1 LFIEGRPPAAPGRS
15 IVRFG
20 VGLWCLSSTATSPR
34 HHVAAYRELLEDAR
48 ELERLGYWS
57 MWLSEHHFFYDGY
70 CPALLPAAA
79 GALAVTDRLEVAT
92 GMLLLPLQRPD
103 RLRDMAVELSDRS
116 GGRFQLG
123 VGLGYRDVE
132 FDGKGVPR
140 AERLARQRE
149 GLELLERDVTVAGP
163 PLWIGSAT
171 PAGVRRAGA
180 RGAGIL
186 LSGANPLPMVAVL
199 AREHRLGWEAAGR
212 PGGTP
217 PRVAA
222 LRNVWVTDDAA
233 EREAA
238 IDWFRSSYVVYAG
251 LGWSVAEGEA
261 HERMD
266 FSSQREGAMAQALET
281 VIIGSAGEVVDGL
294 REVAAAGVDD
304 VVFRVVLDGCPQAAL
319 HHQLRRLATEV
330 LPALGAETP
339 AAASAEGAAVSA
351 AGGAASSGAA
361 GTGEAA
367 CASA

>member
-1 LFIEGRPPAAPGRS
+1 
-15 IVRFG
+15 VRFG

-34 HHVAAYRELLEDAR
+34 HHVDAYRELLDDAR
-48 ELERLGYWS
+48 ELERLGFWS

-79 GALAVTDRLEVAT
+79 GALAVTERLEVAT
-92 GMLLLPLQRPD
+92 GMLLLPLQRPE
-103 RLRDMAVELSDRS
+103 RVRDMAVELSERS
-116 GGRFQLG
+116 RGRFQLG

-149 GLELLERDVTVAGP
+149 GLELLERDGGP

-180 RGAGIL
+180 LGAGIL

-199 AREHRLGWEAAGR
+199 ARAHRLGWERAGC
-212 PGGTP
+212 PDGTR

-261 HERMD
+261 HQRMD
-266 FSSQREGAMAQALET
+266 FSSQREQAMAQALET
-281 VIIGSAGEVVDGL
+281 VIIGPAAKVVEGL

-319 HHQLRRLATEV
+319 HQQLRRLATEV
-330 LPALGAETP
+330 LPRLGAQTAP
-339 AAASAEGAAVSA
+339 AAEA
-351 AGGAASSGAA
+351 AGP
-361 GTGEAA
+361 GEAA

>member
-1 LFIEGRPPAAPGRS
+1 M
-15 IVRFG
+15 VRFG

-34 HHVAAYRELLEDAR
+34 HHVDAYRELLDDAR
-48 ELERLGYWS
+48 ELERLGFWS

-79 GALAVTDRLEVAT
+79 GALAVTERLEVAT
-92 GMLLLPLQRPD
+92 GMLLLPLQRPE
-103 RLRDMAVELSDRS
+103 RLRDMAVELSERS
-116 GGRFQLG
+116 RGRFQLG

-149 GLELLERDVTVAGP
+149 GLELLERDGGP

-199 AREHRLGWEAAGR
+199 AREHRLGWERAGCR
-212 PGGTP
+212 DRTR

-222 LRNVWVTDDAA
+222 LRNVWVTEDAA

-261 HERMD
+261 HQRMD
-266 FSSQREGAMAQALET
+266 FSSQREQAMAQALET
-281 VIIGSAGEVVDGL
+281 VIIGPAGEVVERL

-304 VVFRVVLDGCPQAAL
+304 VVFRVVLDGCPHAAL
-319 HHQLRRLATEV
+319 HQQLRRLATEV
-330 LPALGAETP
+330 LPQLGAQTAP
-339 AAASAEGAAVSA
+339 AAEA
-351 AGGAASSGAA
+351 AGP
-361 GTGEAA
+361 GEAA

>member
-1 LFIEGRPPAAPGRS
+1 M
-15 IVRFG
+15 VRFG

-34 HHVAAYRELLEDAR
+34 HHVDAYRELLEDAR
-48 ELERLGYWS
+48 ELERLGFWS

-79 GALAVTDRLEVAT
+79 GALAVTERLEVAT

-103 RLRDMAVELSDRS
+103 RLRDMAVELSGRS

-132 FDGKGVPR
+132 FDGKGVAR
-140 AERLARQRE
+140 ADRLARQRE
-149 GLELLERDVTVAGP
+149 ALGLLERDVPVDVPVDVAVDVAVAGP

-199 AREHRLGWEAAGR
+199 AREHRLGWERAGC
-212 PGGTP
+212 PGGSR

-222 LRNVWVTDDAA
+222 LRNVWVTGDAA

-238 IDWFRSSYVVYAG
+238 TDWFRSSYVVYAG

-261 HERMD
+261 HQRMD
-266 FSSQREGAMAQALET
+266 FASQREHAMAKALET
-281 VIIGSAGEVVDGL
+281 VIIGTAPEVVAGL

-319 HHQLRRLATEV
+319 HQQLQRLAAEV
-330 LPALGAETP
+330 VP
-339 AAASAEGAAVSA
+339 
-351 AGGAASSGAA
+351 
-361 GTGEAA
+361 A

>member
-1 LFIEGRPPAAPGRS
+1 MAAHGRS
-15 IVRFG
+15 MVRFG

-34 HHVAAYRELLEDAR
+34 HHVDAYRELLEDAR
-48 ELERLGYWS
+48 ELERLGFWS

-79 GALAVTDRLEVAT
+79 GALAVTERLEVAT

-103 RLRDMAVELSDRS
+103 RLRDMAVELSGRS

-132 FDGKGVPR
+132 FDGKGVAR
-140 AERLARQRE
+140 ADRLARQRE
-149 GLELLERDVTVAGP
+149 ALDLLERDVAAAGP

-186 LSGANPLPMVAVL
+186 LSGANPLPMVEVL
-199 AREHRLGWEAAGR
+199 AREHRLGWERAGR
-212 PGGTP
+212 PGGSR

-222 LRNVWVTDDAA
+222 LRNVWVTSDAA

-261 HERMD
+261 HRRMD
-266 FSSQREGAMAQALET
+266 FASQREQAMAQALET
-281 VIIGSAGEVVDGL
+281 VIIGTAPEVVAGL
-294 REVAAAGVDD
+294 REVAAAGVDE

-319 HHQLRRLATEV
+319 HQQLQRLAAEV
-330 LPALGAETP
+330 VPALSRATERPAE
-339 AAASAEGAAVSA
+339 AEGD
-351 AGGAASSGAA
+351 GR
-361 GTGEAA
+361 GEAA